1 MLPGKRLVFRPA
13 DALRLDLI
21 SVLSLVS
28 ALATSRYTDLRADI
42 IALVS
47 VAAVAVRTV
56 LSPTRTLHPLHTWTC
71 VTHVTGTHL
80 PRLLERP
87 RALRLAGEP
96 LHHVETLGAWRQSR
110 AVHRP
115 RSRRAASA
123 ESAGG
128 RGDER
133 VERRYGRDK
142 EARAKDRALRI

>member
-56 LSPTRTLHPLHTWTC
+56 LSPTRTLHPLRDRDTC
-71 VTHVTGTHL
+71 C
-80 PRLLERP
+80 ERQF
-87 RALRLAGEP
+87 E
-96 LHHVETLGAWRQSR
+96 E
-110 AVHRP
+110 
-115 RSRRAASA
+115 
-123 ESAGG
+123 AGG
-128 RGDER
+128 
-133 VERRYGRDK
+133 
-142 EARAKDRALRI
+142 